1 MNKLSHKRVL
11 DKLIDAY
18 VSWREACLQVSDA
31 HSSWVSETGLS
42 ATSAFGRYM
51 AALDREERAAEVYAG
66 LVRRAG
72 QLGRAGQLVSS
83 RHDSAQPHGGAA
95 SGVGSR

>member
-1 MNKLSHKRVL
+1 MNKLTRKRLV
-11 DKLIDAY
+11 DRLIDAY

-31 HSSWVSETGLS
+31 YGSWASETGLA

-72 QLGRAGQLVSS
+72 QQASS
-83 RHDSAQPHGGAA
+83 RHDPAEPLGGAA
-95 SGVGSR
+95 PGVGSR